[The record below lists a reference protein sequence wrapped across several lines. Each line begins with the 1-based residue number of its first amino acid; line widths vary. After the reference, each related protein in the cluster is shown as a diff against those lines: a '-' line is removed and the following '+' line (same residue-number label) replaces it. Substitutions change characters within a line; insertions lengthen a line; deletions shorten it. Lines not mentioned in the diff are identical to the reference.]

1 MCGQSRL
8 TFTFCLLPFAFDM
21 LRRTR
26 VKLQDTVSSWIL
38 KLNQEQD
45 VIEVTDIVKRYGSNT
60 VLNHATFQIQTG
72 QLTTI
77 LGPSGCGKSTM
88 LRCMNRLERFD
99 RGRLK
104 IGDVEVSGTEDK
116 KLTPAEEKELTRR
129 LRERVGI
136 IFQNFNLFPH
146 LTALGNCMEA
156 PMTVKGMQRKEAE
169 DVARHY
175 LHKVGL
181 ADKEEHYS
189 AQLSGGQQ
197 QRVAIARALA
207 MEPEVILFDEPTSA
221 LDPQLI
227 QSVAR
232 MLRALDDLGKTLVVV
247 SHDMNFAR
255 RISDQVIYF
264 EGGHAVEAGTPQE
277 VFGNPQKAETR
288 AFMQS
293 FQEDEPLAD
302 AQPNADKLQSNALET
317 NLGTRDNLG
326 QEE

>member
-1 MCGQSRL
+1 
-8 TFTFCLLPFAFDM
+8 
-21 LRRTR
+21 
-26 VKLQDTVSSWIL
+26 
-38 KLNQEQD
+38 

-60 VLNHATFQIQTG
+60 VLNHATFQIQEG

-77 LGPSGCGKSTM
+77 LGPSGCGKTTM
-88 LRCMNRLERFD
+88 LRCMNRLEKFD
-99 RGRLK
+99 RGRMK
-104 IGDVEVSGTEDK
+104 IGGVEVLGTEDR
-116 KLTPAEEKELTRR
+116 KLTAAQEKELTRR
-129 LRERVGI
+129 LRARVGI

-146 LTALGNCMEA
+146 LTALGNCIES
-156 PMTVKGMQRKEAE
+156 PMTVKGMQRAEAE
-169 DVARHY
+169 EIARQY
-175 LHKVGL
+175 LQKVGL
-181 ADKEEHYS
+181 AGKEEHYP

-264 EGGHAVEAGTPQE
+264 EGGHAVESGTVEE
-277 VFGNPQKAETR
+277 VFANPQKTETR

-293 FQEDEPLAD
+293 FHDDEPSLVEEQMATD
-302 AQPNADKLQSNALET
+302 EPKSTMLET
-317 NLGTRDNLG
+317 EMGTRGQLG